1 MAESRVKR
9 ATTSYMKV
17 NVRTDRLGVTD
28 LKVDWIS
35 LPQPRFNLGDRTDGV
50 PLEVVKVRDSVFV
63 EERPS
68 HCPMKSNEMIS
79 ASRL

>member
-35 LPQPRFNLGDRTDGV
+35 LLNLDLIWEIVLTACLSKLSKSEIRSLLKRGLV
-50 PLEVVKVRDSVFV
+50 IVR
-63 EERPS
+63 
-68 HCPMKSNEMIS
+68 
-79 ASRL
+79 

>member
-1 MAESRVKR
+1 MYGQIHFR
-9 ATTSYMKV
+9 ATY
-17 NVRTDRLGVTD
+17 

-63 EERPS
+63 EERS
-68 HCPMKSNEMIS
+68 RHRPMKPNERIS